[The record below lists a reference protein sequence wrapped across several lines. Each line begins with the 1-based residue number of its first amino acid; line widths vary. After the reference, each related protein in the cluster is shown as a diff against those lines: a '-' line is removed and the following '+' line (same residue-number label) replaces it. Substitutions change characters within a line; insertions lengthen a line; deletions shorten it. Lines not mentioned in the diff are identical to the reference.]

1 MEETKKESGE
11 QHPASIYDL
20 SPEAEEIM
28 AEIRYDGRGLVPA
41 IVQDEETK
49 QVLMLAYMN
58 EESLRRT
65 LCTGT
70 TWFYSRSRQALW
82 NKGETS
88 GHFQYVSRVSYDC
101 DGDTIL
107 VIARQVG
114 AACIREILPAFTGI
128 FRYLRLCRTGTEI
141 RTGRTAEDLGTG
153 GRCGK

>member
-20 SPEAEEIM
+20 SPEAEGIM

-65 LCTGT
+65 LCNRHHVVLQQEQTG
-70 TWFYSRSRQALW
+70 AL
-82 NKGETS
+82 E
-88 GHFQYVSRVSYDC
+88 
-101 DGDTIL
+101 
-107 VIARQVG
+107 
-114 AACIREILPAFTGI
+114 
-128 FRYLRLCRTGTEI
+128 
-141 RTGRTAEDLGTG
+141 
-153 GRCGK
+153 